1 MFDIY
6 SKIVP
11 NHTFSKSDLVQ
22 AEYENKQISI
32 ERNFDTFFQMLSKT
46 TNKISASGSSNT
58 VPATDIPG
66 ISVNGKGTGYIKG
79 EVTKFE
85 IFSYIYTYSCEY

>member
-11 NHTFSKSDLVQ
+11 NHIFSKLDLVQ

-32 ERNFDTFFQMLSKT
+32 DRNFDAFFQMLSKT
-46 TNKISASGSSNT
+46 TNKISASGSSNNLLLF
-58 VPATDIPG
+58 PRFPG
-66 ISVNGKGTGYIKG
+66 ISFNGKGTGYIKG
-79 EVTKFE
+79 ETTKFE
-85 IFSYIYTYSCEY
+85 IFS